1 MEGSATTAA
10 TEGHV
15 VGIPVSTRA
24 YGIEEPDFPAEET
37 QTPDR
42 GEFPSSFQYSSHSH
56 GESLTPVLD
65 LSTRVKFTTAWWLV
79 GKKPRKL
86 KRVADQA
93 IFHLFIQMLPAQR
106 HRPPIGRRAINTL
119 PAGRETRFMESK
131 STVLTFPC
139 WTGTILIKAVWKE
152 EADAF
157 FFLATE

>member
-56 GESLTPVLD
+56 GESLTY
-65 LSTRVKFTTAWWLV
+65 
-79 GKKPRKL
+79 
-86 KRVADQA
+86 
-93 IFHLFIQMLPAQR
+93 
-106 HRPPIGRRAINTL
+106 
-119 PAGRETRFMESK
+119 
-131 STVLTFPC
+131 PC
-139 WTGTILIKAVWKE
+139 S
-152 EADAF
+152 
-157 FFLATE
+157 